1 MSSEVSQAADLTAEL
16 DRRYREADKL
26 AKEVENFRDE
36 AVIPALNELRN
47 AGRHL
52 IDCIRPDG
60 TIKNDGQYRA
70 ALSHCDRAA
79 YEAAEAGILT
89 CARTVRAYRQTFSN
103 VPISA
108 IVPQFPQIQADVRV
122 ALRELESGRDPDVD
136 PATRSSD
143 YMNHF
148 RHLAKQCDVLEGGR
162 DDLCL
167 AQAKIRAE
175 EKARKTLTWRFWL
188 GIGVAVIALSVAI
201 AGVMVTWLQV
211 GSGT

>member
-1 MSSEVSQAADLTAEL
+1 MSSEEPQAADLAAEL
-16 DRRYREADKL
+16 DRRYRQADRL

-70 ALSHCDRAA
+70 ALAHCDRAA

-89 CARTVRAYRQTFSN
+89 CARIVRTYRQTFSN
-103 VPISA
+103 VAIST
-108 IVPQFPQIQADVRV
+108 IVTQFPKIQADVQT
-122 ALRELESGRDPDVD
+122 ALRDLEIGRDPDTD
-136 PATRSSD
+136 PATRSTD

-148 RHLAKQCDVLEGGR
+148 RHLAKQCDILEGGR

-175 EKARKTLTWRFWL
+175 ESARKTLTWRFWL
-188 GIGVAVIALSVAI
+188 GTGIAVIALSVAI
-201 AGVMVTWLQV
+201 ARVMMNWLQTA
-211 GSGT
+211 SGT